1 MSGKPSLLVP
11 PRVNG
16 AFRGAAAEAAEEK
29 EDLEAM
35 RRKVASLEGQ
45 NGRLSLQVLFP
56 PRARVLACL
65 GAVRAVARRPH
76 SCEDWLRC
84 CTLVGGVDA
93 APCLRL
99 FARPLPHSCVCL
111 RALVDA
117 STDASAVVV

>member
-65 GAVRAVARRPH
+65 GALRAVARRPH

-84 CTLVGGVDA
+84 CWW
-93 APCLRL
+93 R
-99 FARPLPHSCVCL
+99 
-111 RALVDA
+111 
-117 STDASAVVV
+117 